1 MAVCGRNSYGR
12 PIFETTI
19 LVPTHG
25 SSTHHTHFSL
35 GERVEGGVR
44 DIVTETHPL
53 SWCYNPAR
61 FSNWCRLNRD
71 EIASLVFMGFPI
83 DQVSDWTEEEAELIS
98 SGLCPETPVLYQQ
111 RQEFEAEM
119 QQRITEYR
127 RISSSSWEMMEEE
140 ETVHEPEPTEPQEEE
155 EFPLGVRGRRQV
167 SCVRGRRVHRGNI
180 PLASSVW
187 THPLQRVPEGCGWE
201 VSKVS

>member
-61 FSNWCRLNRD
+61 FSNCCRLNRD
-71 EIASLVFMGFPI
+71 EIANLVFMGFPI

-98 SGLCPETPVLYQQ
+98 SGLCPETPVVYQQ

-119 QQRITEYR
+119 QQRIVEYR

-140 ETVHEPEPTEPQEEE
+140 EETVHEPELTEPQEEE
-155 EFPLGVRGRRQV
+155 EFPLEFEDDDK
-167 SCVRGRRVHRGNI
+167 CPVRGRRVHRGNI
-180 PLASSVW
+180 PLASAVW
-187 THPLQRVPEGCGWE
+187 TTPFAKGA
-201 VSKVS
+201 